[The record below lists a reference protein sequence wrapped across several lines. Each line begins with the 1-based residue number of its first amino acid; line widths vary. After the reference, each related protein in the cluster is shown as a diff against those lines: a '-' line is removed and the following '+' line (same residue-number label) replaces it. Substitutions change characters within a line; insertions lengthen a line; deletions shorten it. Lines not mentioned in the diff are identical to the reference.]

1 MRRIHLVAILVLLAL
16 ALPSSAH
23 AGGGVS
29 VCDEAHLLSALSGGG
44 TVEFSCSG
52 TIALTSTITISTDT
66 TIDGTGQAVTISGN
80 NSVGVFKVNS
90 GVTLTLNQLIIA
102 NGRADAG
109 GGVFISSGTLM
120 VSNSTFSGNSA
131 DLYGGAIYGSGG
143 QVTVSDST
151 FTGNGSSFLGGGIY
165 NDGGTLAVSRSSFT
179 GNSAAQ
185 HGGGIAST
193 GTASVSDSTFSGNHS
208 DQRGGA
214 IVTATGS
221 MTVGNSTFSGN
232 NAPYGGG
239 IANTNAGTLTV
250 INSTLSGNS
259 GCGGVVCLF
268 GAMYNDGATAI
279 LQNTIVANSVG
290 FMNCDGYF
298 SDGGGNLSYPD
309 GSCPGINADPLL
321 GPLQD
326 NGGPTQTMAL
336 GAGSPAID
344 AGVSTA
350 CQNATINNH
359 DQRGYARFVDGNG
372 DGVAQCDIGAFE
384 YGTSSPPAPTLDP
397 DPPETTIELTPATPD
412 GASGW
417 YRSPVTVKPQAS
429 DASLV
434 IDLRCALDPAS
445 SPAAFDDLPEEICPF
460 LGGAPVTTDG
470 EHTFYA
476 AAMDIWGNRGE
487 PVSTG
492 FQIDATP
499 PVLTCPAAGPFLLHS
514 GDQPVGPAG
523 VDASV
528 SGLDEAASTLTGI
541 ITTESVGPQT
551 LAFTAFD
558 LAGNSASRDCTYA
571 VIYDFGGFY
580 PPVEPAPALNMAK
593 AGQSVPLKFSLGS
606 DQGLNVIAA
615 GYPTSQQ
622 VKCTT
627 LEPVGQASPIKPAG
641 QSGLSYAAG
650 NGWYSYVGKTDKG
663 WAGTCRVLTLQL
675 DDATQHPAYFQ
686 FK

>member
-1 MRRIHLVAILVLLAL
+1 MRRTHLLAL
-16 ALPSSAH
+16 LALLTLALPAPPVQ
-23 AGGGVS
+23 AGGVVS

-52 TIALTSTITISTDT
+52 TIALTSTITISTNT
-66 TIDGTGQAVTISGN
+66 TIDGAGQAVTISGN
-80 NSVGVFKVNS
+80 NSVGVFKVDS
-90 GVTLTLNQLIIA
+90 GVTLALNELIIA
-102 NGRADAG
+102 NGSATAG

-120 VSNSTFSGNSA
+120 VTNSTFSGNRA
-131 DLYGGAIYGSGG
+131 DLNGGAIYGSGG
-143 QVTVSDST
+143 QVAVSDST
-151 FTGNGSSFLGGGIY
+151 FSGNGSGYLGGGIY

-279 LQNTIVANSVG
+279 LQNTIVANSDG
-290 FMNCDGYF
+290 FMNCDGDF

-336 GAGSPAID
+336 GAGSPTID
-344 AGVSTA
+344 AGISAA
-350 CQNATINNH
+350 CQNANINNH

-384 YGTSSPPAPTLDP
+384 YGAVGPPTAVLDRE
-397 DPPETTIELTPATPD
+397 PPEMSIVLNPSEPD
-412 GASGW
+412 GANGW
-417 YRSPVTVKPQAS
+417 YLNPVAVKPEATDASPV
-429 DASLV
+429 
-434 IDLRCALDPAS
+434 IELRCALDPS
-445 SPAAFDDLPEEICPF
+445 SPPAAFDDLPEEICPF
-460 LGGAPVTTDG
+460 LGGAPVSADG
-470 EHTFYA
+470 PHTFYA
-476 AAMDIWGNRGE
+476 AAVDLWGNKSA
-487 PVSTG
+487 VVVAD

-499 PVLTCPAAGPFLLHS
+499 PVITCPAAGQFLLHS
-514 GDQPVGPAG
+514 GEHTVGPAG

-528 SGLDEAASTLTGI
+528 SGLDEASTNRIMDT
-541 ITTESVGPQT
+541 
-551 LAFTAFD
+551 D
-558 LAGNSASRDCTYA
+558 SRRT
-571 VIYDFGGFY
+571 FR
-580 PPVEPAPALNMAK
+580 
-593 AGQSVPLKFSLGS
+593 Q
-606 DQGLNVIAA
+606 
-615 GYPTSQQ
+615 
-622 VKCTT
+622 
-627 LEPVGQASPIKPAG
+627 
-641 QSGLSYAAG
+641 
-650 NGWYSYVGKTDKG
+650 
-663 WAGTCRVLTLQL
+663 
-675 DDATQHPAYFQ
+675 
-686 FK
+686 